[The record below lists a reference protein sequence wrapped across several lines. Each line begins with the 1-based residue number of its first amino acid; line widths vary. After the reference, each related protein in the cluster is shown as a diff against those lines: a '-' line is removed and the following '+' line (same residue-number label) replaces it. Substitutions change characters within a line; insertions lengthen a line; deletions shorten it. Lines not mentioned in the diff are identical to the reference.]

1 MGEAFYM
8 NVFLKTIFVSFP
20 PESDPLAGQSVNV
33 GRDGLLVAVAAQA
46 RLQVV
51 HHDQQ
56 DVGRGD

>member
-1 MGEAFYM
+1 M

-33 GRDGLLVAVAAQA
+33 GRDGLRVAVAAQA

-56 DVGRGD
+56 DVGWAD